1 MPYIHKYTHKYTH
14 TYIDTYIDTYVERGW
29 KGMKGSGKVV

>member
-14 TYIDTYIDTYVERGW
+14 TYTHTYIDTYVERGW